1 MTTLQF
7 EISFNTTVQ
16 EFDTTAPHVQDFKVT
31 STWIIVLGVN
41 ILSLLVSLYISIAL
55 VVHNF
60 LSNINDKKQQV
71 KKQEIIWIDSPGF
84 SPVRSNNLKF
94 DAKSHLAKL
103 EGMCIAGAVFTTLK
117 IASEQLQ
124 LFLGGKSDFLCTV
137 ILKVQLVLYS
147 LPILAIY
154 TFLWAR
160 QRIMY
165 KHPAISLY
173 SSKKTQFASWY
184 ILFTLII
191 GILATAVVFFTTRS
205 YMKSDFGC
213 ALKKTSIPK
222 FIPWLILIGTAITFQ
237 TLLLALFL
245 YPLVRHRQIL
255 KNVRRE
261 DQLTDT
267 VKPVIKRVFL
277 VTLACVISD
286 VIAVLVTL
294 ATSTILISNIL
305 YDINLLVNMFGICLS
320 FADWKN
326 RLFPWSISKTKKS
339 EPNRLDAH
347 ATYSC

>member
-1 MTTLQF
+1 MTTPRF

-16 EFDTTAPHVQDFKVT
+16 EFDTTAPHTQDFKVT

-71 KKQEIIWIDSPGF
+71 EKQQIIWIDLPGF

-94 DAKSHLAKL
+94 DAKCYLAKL
-103 EGMCIAGAVFTTLK
+103 GRMCIVGAVFTTLR
-117 IASEQLQ
+117 IASQQLQ

-137 ILKVQLVLYS
+137 ILKVRLVLYS
-147 LPILAIY
+147 LSILAIY

-173 SSKKTQFASWY
+173 SSKRTQFASWY

-191 GILATAVVFFTTRS
+191 GIITTTVVFFTTRS
-205 YMKSDFGC
+205 HMKSDFGC

-222 FIPWLILIGTAITFQ
+222 FIPWLILIGTAVTFQ

-245 YPLVRHRQIL
+245 YPLVHHRQII
-255 KNVRRE
+255 KNAQSGY
-261 DQLTDT
+261 QLADT

-286 VIAVLVTL
+286 VIAALVTIS
-294 ATSTILISNIL
+294 TSTVLMSSIL

-347 ATYSC
+347 ATYTC